1 MSVLEAVILG
11 ILQGLTEFLPISS
24 SGHLQ
29 ILTWLAGWEP
39 FGGDPELWTTFEIV
53 LHVGT
58 LAGVLACFGREIVC
72 LVTAGVR
79 HAAGRR
85 SAEGARAW
93 FLVLATLPA
102 GVVGVTAGGVLER
115 NERVWVTACTL
126 VVFGVLLWWADRR
139 RGERALAGLGGAD
152 ALSAGVAQALALV
165 PGVSRSGAIMTAGR
179 LRGLSR
185 EAAARL
191 AMLMSVP
198 VIAGAAVYKL
208 IDIGGWSGIPTDSRA
223 AFIWGTVAAALA
235 GWASV
240 RLLLALVR
248 RVDFGPFAWYRAA
261 LGITV
266 LVLVATS
273 FRDTGWI

>member
-11 ILQGLTEFLPISS
+11 ILQGLTEFLPVSS

-39 FGGDPELWTTFEIV
+39 FDGDPGLWTAFEV
-53 LHVGT
+53 ALHVGT
-58 LAGVLACFGREIVC
+58 LAGVLAYFWREVVR
-72 LVTAGVR
+72 LVAAGVR

-85 SAEGARAW
+85 SPDGAHAW
-93 FLVLATLPA
+93 LLVLATLPA
-102 GVVGVTAGGVLER
+102 GVVGVVAGGVLER

-126 VVFGVLLWWADRR
+126 VVFGVLMWWADRR
-139 RGERALAGLGGAD
+139 RGDRALAAMAPVD
-152 ALSAGVAQALALV
+152 AASAGVAQALALV
-165 PGVSRSGAIMTAGR
+165 PGVSRSGVIMTAAR
-179 LRGLSR
+179 MRGLSR
-185 EAAARL
+185 IAAARL

-198 VIAGAAVYKL
+198 IIAGAAVYKL
-208 IDIGGWSGIPTDSRA
+208 IDLGGWTGIPADTRA
-223 AFIWGTVAAALA
+223 AFVWGTVTAALA
-235 GWASV
+235 GGAAV

-248 RVDFGPFAWYRAA
+248 RVDFGPFAWYRTA
-261 LGITV
+261 LGISV